1 MRMWQAEAE
10 AQAEVEAIATLHGAA
25 LIKLALII
33 ILN

>member
-1 MRMWQAEAE
+1 MRMWQADTE
-10 AQAEVEAIATLHGAA
+10 AQAEAIATLHGTV

>member
-1 MRMWQAEAE
+1 MRMWQAAAE
-10 AQAEVEAIATLHGAA
+10 TQAEAIATLHGAA